1 MRFPESMTDTETC
14 QLPADRVAEVK
25 ELILSAFPETV
36 LPAAADLT
44 LPKSYFRA
52 LDWESMKQSGERFA
66 GKTWQS
72 LTPEFLAKNWS
83 SYCYLSRQGYRYY
96 LPALLM
102 RALHQEAGH
111 NFQHSVVFSL
121 VPSFWYLYFTSGRDR
136 NFDEQTALFTD
147 GQSKAVAAFL
157 GLFFDSAPSA
167 KFLSA
172 QALRWGW
179 NRVPSPEL
187 AKVTEYYKGLHNYDW
202 PQAKEQEARALV
214 EMIKTAFKDTP
225 TPKREEMCN
234 SKQGDEPSEYA
245 MEFFGQDWRRLHPEF
260 LDHNSASLSFLPAPA
275 FRYFLPAYLI
285 YDLTDPLASQADP
298 AWHLS
303 WIPGSEKGKPEMEV
317 YMREKLSKFNKQER
331 SAIAAYLE
339 YKAARE
345 PFEPVKIKD
354 SIRLYWK
361 AQAE

>member
-1 MRFPESMTDTETC
+1 MTDTETY
-14 QLPADRVAEVK
+14 QLPADQVEEVK
-25 ELILSAFPETV
+25 ELILAAFPETV
-36 LPAAADLT
+36 PPAATDLL
-44 LPKSYFRA
+44 LPKSYFRM
-52 LDWESMKQSGERFA
+52 LDWKSMKLSGEKFT

-72 LTPEFLAKNWS
+72 LTPEFLYNSWS

-102 RALHQEAGH
+102 EALHPEAGQ

-121 VPSFWYLYFTSGRDR
+121 LPSFAALYFNDGKDQD
-136 NFDEQTALFTD
+136 FDEQTALFTE
-147 GQSKAVAAFL
+147 GQFKAVAAFL
-157 GLFFDSAPSA
+157 GFFFASAPRA

-202 PQAKEQEARALV
+202 PQAKEPEARAQV
-214 EMIKTAFKDTP
+214 EMIKAAFKDTP
-225 TPKREEMCN
+225 APKREEMCN

-245 MEFFGQDWRRLHPEF
+245 MEFLGQDWRRLHPEF
-260 LDHNSASLSFLPAPA
+260 LDRNSASLSFLAASA

-298 AWHLS
+298 AWHLA

-339 YKAARE
+339 YKAAHEAYE
-345 PFEPVKIKD
+345 PAKLKD